1 MGSRENGYSV
11 QKGLPSGTQGNFFW
25 PYGITIVTPDREY
38 LFTCETEADQL
49 DWVTAFTSIIDQ
61 AMTPQEYASK
71 CPNDVSSPLAALPQ
85 CIALMHCLFS
95 SLQLK
100 PTSSLNHR
108 KPGRNLAVTQLYL
121 VLLGGLSKEERRLM
135 SEKHSALAAYS
146 LKHFFFFPLQEQS
159 SLFWGSFKLLQVQD
173 FVRLNPQ
180 CKLSVVNCCD
190 LTGC

>member
-11 QKGLPSGTQGNFFW
+11 QKGLPSGTQGNFSW

-85 CIALMHCLFS
+85 CIALMHYLFS

-121 VLLGGLSKEERRLM
+121 VLLGGLSKEKIDVRETQCSCSLLF
-135 SEKHSALAAYS
+135 EAL
-146 LKHFFFFPLQEQS
+146 FFFSPPRTIF
-159 SLFWGSFKLLQVQD
+159 
-173 FVRLNPQ
+173 FVLG
-180 CKLSVVNCCD
+180 LI
-190 LTGC
+190 

>member
-11 QKGLPSGTQGNFFW
+11 QKGLPSGTQGNFSW

-71 CPNDVSSPLAALPQ
+71 CPNDISSPLAVLPQ

-121 VLLGGLSKEERRLM
+121 VLLGGLSKEKIDVRETQCSCSLLF
-135 SEKHSALAAYS
+135 EAL
-146 LKHFFFFPLQEQS
+146 FFFFPSKNNLLCS
-159 SLFWGSFKLLQVQD
+159 GAHLSCFKSKTL
-173 FVRLNPQ
+173 
-180 CKLSVVNCCD
+180 
-190 LTGC
+190 

>member
-11 QKGLPSGTQGNFFW
+11 QKGLPSGTQGNFSW

-71 CPNDVSSPLAALPQ
+71 CPNDISSPLAVLPQ

-121 VLLGGLSKEERRLM
+121 VLLGGLLEEERRLM

-146 LKHFFFFPLQEQS
+146 LKHFFFFSPPRTI
-159 SLFWGSFKLLQVQD
+159 F
-173 FVRLNPQ
+173 FVLG
-180 CKLSVVNCCD
+180 LI
-190 LTGC
+190 